1 MKMVFSFPLVGVNNF
16 FNNLPLAFG
25 QIGWIDFHNCLFF
38 GTLQTD
44 ENYPSVYE
52 GLFTFYSHSI
62 VNQHNNKLSIDF

>member
-1 MKMVFSFPLVGVNNF
+1 LVRINNI

-25 QIGWIDFHNCLFF
+25 QIGWIDFHIRLFF
-38 GTLQTD
+38 SPLQTE

-62 VNQHNNKLSIDF
+62 VNQHNDKLTFDF